1 MLLDNEPSLLRLF
14 FPIILHEESTTLQE
28 NRKSRDIRYRVIQYQ
43 LNIIFNLCID
53 KTFDHRVRFSNLE
66 SIAVSRFPSKI
77 FPRIIFP
84 VHRDS
89 ATFIKRVEVHKSA
102 RPIYSRKRIQQ
113 ETR

>member
-1 MLLDNEPSLLRLF
+1 MVLDNEPSLLRLF

-28 NRKSRDIRYRVIQYQ
+28 NRKSRDIRYRVPIPIKYHFQFMHRQ
-43 LNIIFNLCID
+43 SVH
-53 KTFDHRVRFSNLE
+53 HRVRFSNLE
-66 SIAVSRFPSKI
+66 SIAVSRFPPKI